1 MGVKNLWD
9 ILESCKKILPL
20 HHLQNKK
27 LCVDLSCWLVQLQNS
42 CRTPAGIKE
51 KVYLKNL
58 FHRLRALV
66 ALNCSLILVAD
77 GAIPSM
83 KLSTYRSRLGFHKVM
98 QEDANSNATSSISI
112 CRNKGSEFSCMIK
125 EAKFLGTTLG
135 IPFLDGLEEAE
146 AQCASLNMEYLCDGC
161 FSSDSDIFLFGAR
174 TVYRDIFLG
183 ETGYVIC
190 YEMKDIEQKLGFG
203 RNSLISLAL
212 LLGCDYSQ
220 GIHGFGPE
228 SACRI
233 VKSLGDDSVLHQ
245 IISVAL
251 NMERRCQRGKK
262 ITKNDCCNVNKE
274 NEHENWQNVEPDHQY
289 VEVVNAYLRPKCYPP
304 DSEAVRRVCIDIPF
318 QRTQFQHLCEQYFG
332 WSPDQTDH
340 YILPKIAERDLR
352 RFANLRSTSSGLG
365 ARIPLH
371 EMPVSCPVSAII
383 KQRKV
388 QGQEYYEV
396 SWQRRD
402 GLCNSIIPADLI
414 ISACPEK
421 LAEFMGRKAEVKKET
436 VRPRKSSK
444 ATANG
449 LHEPAAN
456 ARKPRKLN
464 KDAIS
469 KINFQLQGLLLDI
482 ERESRALPEPVNC
495 FLETNSEN
503 VIPELIDL
511 CSPSPLPS
519 SFKAAKSLKSTD
531 LHVDIIDICQSE
543 NEASSPE
550 HEKKARELR
559 SFINTIRKDLY

>member
-42 CRTPAGIKE
+42 GRTPAGIKE

-58 FHRLRALV
+58 FHRLRALI
-66 ALNCSLILVAD
+66 ALNCSLIIVAD

-262 ITKNDCCNVNKE
+262 IRKNDSCNVNKE
-274 NEHENWQNVEPDHQY
+274 NEHVVIENWQNVEADHQY
-289 VEVVNAYLRPKCYPP
+289 VEVINAYLKPKCYPP
-304 DSEAVRRVCIDIPF
+304 DSEAVRRYRTSQLYAYLLHPVKVCIDIPF

-365 ARIPLH
+365 
-371 EMPVSCPVSAII
+371 MPVSCPVSAII

-531 LHVDIIDICQSE
+531 LHVDII
-543 NEASSPE
+543 
-550 HEKKARELR
+550 
-559 SFINTIRKDLY
+559 

>member
-66 ALNCSLILVAD
+66 ALNCSLILVAVHPLWVPTCRAKIPLALPFAMPTEPVNELKGADDDRRDASNAQVSLELRQCERVCTCVD

-274 NEHENWQNVEPDHQY
+274 NEHVVIENWQNVEPDHQY

-304 DSEAVRRVCIDIPF
+304 DSEAVR
-318 QRTQFQHLCEQYFG
+318 
-332 WSPDQTDH
+332 
-340 YILPKIAERDLR
+340 
-352 RFANLRSTSSGLG
+352 
-365 ARIPLH
+365 
-371 EMPVSCPVSAII
+371 
-383 KQRKV
+383 
-388 QGQEYYEV
+388 
-396 SWQRRD
+396 
-402 GLCNSIIPADLI
+402 
-414 ISACPEK
+414 SACPEK